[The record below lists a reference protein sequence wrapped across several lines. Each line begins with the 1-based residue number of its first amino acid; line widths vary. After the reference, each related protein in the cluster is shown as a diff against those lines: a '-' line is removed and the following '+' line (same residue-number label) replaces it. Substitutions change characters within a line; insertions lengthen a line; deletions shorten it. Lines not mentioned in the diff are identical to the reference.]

1 MKKKFCTLFIGTLTL
16 AALFCGTAF
25 AANGSYTVTAELDP
39 DITVKIDG
47 EERTFFNAQGQEV
60 HPISYAGTTYLPLR
74 AIGELMDKNVNW
86 DESTDTATIGGSRV
100 TPDATG
106 QKDRNAREKD
116 VSLSMEPGY
125 TIVIDGVSRTF
136 YDANG
141 KKCDPAV
148 YDGSIY
154 LPIRA
159 IGEIMGKNV
168 AWNSKTET
176 VSLSGQQASG
186 EVTDYDTSS
195 QPNYT
200 NVTTPSGAISL
211 DEAKQTALKH
221 AGKTESQVSFVKGK
235 LEHDDNRWLYDIEFI
250 VQSGSGYTEYDY
262 EIDAFTGDI
271 RSFDQDAE
279 AYNPVNNKGEVS
291 ISESRAKEIALAKV
305 PGATTSDI
313 YKFKLDLDDGRY
325 EYEGEI
331 IYKGM
336 EYEFT
341 IDASSGKIV
350 DWESE
355 SIYD

>member
-1 MKKKFCTLFIGTLTL
+1 MH
-16 AALFCGTAF
+16 
-25 AANGSYTVTAELDP
+25 
-39 DITVKIDG
+39 
-47 EERTFFNAQGQEV
+47 

-86 DESTDTATIGGSRV
+86 DESTYTATIGGSRV

-106 QKDRNAREKD
+106 QKDRNAREKN

-125 TIVIDGVSRTF
+125 TIIIDGVSRTF

-168 AWNSKTET
+168 AWDNKTET
-176 VSLSGQQASG
+176 VSLSGEKSSS
-186 EVTDYDTSS
+186 EVTDYDTSNQS
-195 QPNYT
+195 GQST
-200 NVTTPSGAISL
+200 GTTPSGAISL
-211 DEAKQTALKH
+211 DAAKQAALKH
-221 AGKTESQVSFVKGK
+221 AGKTESQVNFVKGK
-235 LEHDDNRWLYDIEFI
+235 LERDDNRWIYDIEFI
-250 VQSGSGYTEYDY
+250 IQAGSSYTEYDY

-279 AYNPVNNKGEVS
+279 AYSPANNQTNNKENVA

-305 PGATTSDI
+305 PGATSSNI
-313 YKFKLDLDDGRY
+313 YKFELDFDDGRY

-336 EYEFT
+336 EYDFT
-341 IDASSGKIV
+341 IDASDGKILS
-350 DWESE
+350 WESE